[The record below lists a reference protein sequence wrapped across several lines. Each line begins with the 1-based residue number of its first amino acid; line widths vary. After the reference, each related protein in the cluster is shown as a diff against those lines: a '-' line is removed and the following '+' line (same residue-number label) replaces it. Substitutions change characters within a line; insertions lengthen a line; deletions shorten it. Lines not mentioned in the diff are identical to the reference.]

1 MSRFLIALALI
12 SLLAGGCKPTPR
24 TDPGA
29 RRDTHQTSAEQQTS
43 STETPPPPA
52 TEEPSAPAAPEP
64 APLPSSSLVEVTATV
79 QDYNLLRPWEKQEG
93 STTQAMGVYL
103 GDGKVL
109 TNGVSV
115 RAATYVEIS
124 LPDHSRRAAAR
135 VLRVDP
141 DLNLALLSVAREQDA
156 DLFDSRVAQTVGEPL
171 RLGDTAELWS
181 IIRGVIP
188 VELSVTAE
196 SGTEGSTIPRLQM
209 QSAQPMPQGIAAGLP
224 VVKEGKLVALST
236 GYHPQTQTFTC
247 TNAEMIR
254 RFLSRGEDDAVG
266 TPVLGARFIGLD
278 DPVFREYLKLQPE
291 QGGLYLGH
299 VKPGGAAEG
308 AGLQEGDVVMAI
320 DGTPVDT
327 QGRCQHPL
335 YGLVSAKSL
344 VHSIKSVGE
353 HLTLTISRDGQVQD
367 IDVPLNRD
375 AIEKALLGEDKPGV
389 QPRYIMWG
397 GLLFQPLTSTYLQA
411 LRATAKGLPLPFL
424 EIDRREKELR
434 EKGYKEL
441 VALTLVIPT
450 PATLGY
456 DSLGFCLVEAV
467 NGEPV
472 YSFSEFARKLDAP
485 TPDGIVELQLNKPPY
500 RIYLDRQTV
509 EKSNDIIRR
518 SAIPRLR
525 AE

>member
-1 MSRFLIALALI
+1 
-12 SLLAGGCKPTPR
+12 
-24 TDPGA
+24 
-29 RRDTHQTSAEQQTS
+29 
-43 STETPPPPA
+43 
-52 TEEPSAPAAPEP
+52 
-64 APLPSSSLVEVTATV
+64 VEVTATV

-109 TNGVSV
+109 TNGASV

-135 VLRVDP
+135 VLRADP

-156 DLFDSRVAQTVGEPL
+156 DLFDSRAAQTVGEPL

-188 VELSVTAE
+188 VELSLTAE
-196 SGTEGSTIPRLQM
+196 SGAEGSSVPRMQM
-209 QSAQPMPQGIAAGLP
+209 QSVQPMPQGIATGLP

-278 DPVFREYLKLQPE
+278 DPVFREYLKLQPD
-291 QGGLYLGH
+291 QGGLYLGR
-299 VKPGGAAEG
+299 VKPGGAAET

-320 DGTPVDT
+320 DGIPVDT

-335 YGLVSAKSL
+335 YGLVGASSL
-344 VHSIKSVGE
+344 VHSIKSVGDYI
-353 HLTLTISRDGQVQD
+353 TLTISRDGQVQD

-375 AIEKALLGEDKPGV
+375 AVDKALLGEDKPGV

-434 EKGYKEL
+434 EEGYKEL

-472 YSFSEFARKLDAP
+472 HSFSEFARLLDAP
-485 TPDGIVELQLNKPPY
+485 TSDGIVELQLNKPPY